1 MLDTRGVLGTDFG
14 HLNRDK
20 LDVIMTKIRGMS
32 RRAHLMRRLPWL

>member
-20 LDVIMTKIRGMS
+20 TDVIMAEIRDMS
-32 RRAHLMRRLPWL
+32 RRAHLLRRLPWS